1 MRRRQI
7 INARAAKKQR
17 LAAIPDI
24 PKEEAPVEIYTRMFG
39 KPPHHRMKP
48 ETILEKI
55 KDGNTSGCSS

>member
-7 INARAAKKQR
+7 MNARAAKKQR
-17 LAAIPDI
+17 LLAAQQGAKSESP
-24 PKEEAPVEIYTRMFG
+24 AEIYERMFG

-55 KDGNTSGCSS
+55 KDGNTSVSRP

>member
-7 INARAAKKQR
+7 QKARADKKSR
-17 LAAIPDI
+17 LAATI
-24 PKEEAPVEIYTRMFG
+24 KVEAEAPAETYRRLFG

-55 KDGNTSGCSS
+55 NDGNTSERSA